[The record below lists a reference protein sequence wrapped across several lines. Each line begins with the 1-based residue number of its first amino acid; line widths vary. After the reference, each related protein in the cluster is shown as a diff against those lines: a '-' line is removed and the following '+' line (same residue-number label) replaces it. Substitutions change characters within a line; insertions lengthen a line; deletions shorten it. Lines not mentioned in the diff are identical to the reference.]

1 MTFGGAPS
9 KGRGRRTFATT
20 PAHEIESAVK
30 EKCLSLLAMQPRT
43 RVELERKLLQAEAPP
58 EIVAQV
64 LDRLT
69 VVGLVDDAAYAQAY
83 VRTGVAVRRRGT
95 RSLRSEL
102 RGRGVS
108 DDDIETAADE
118 VDEDTERATALA
130 LASRRAPSL
139 ARFAPEVR
147 RRRLMGLLVRRG
159 FDSAIV
165 ASVLSEVMASFD
177 TDFGADDGAFEDDSD
192 ATSLSG

>member
-1 MTFGGAPS
+1 VSFGGAS
-9 KGRGRRTFATT
+9 SRSRGRRTFAAT

-43 RVELERKLLQAEAPP
+43 RVELERKLIQAEAPP
-58 EIVAQV
+58 EIVTQV

-69 VVGLVDDAAYAQAY
+69 VVGLVDDASFAQAY

-108 DDDIETAADE
+108 DADIETAAEE
-118 VDEDTERATALA
+118 VSEDTERATALA

-165 ASVLSEVMASFD
+165 SSVLSEVMASFA
-177 TDFGADDGAFEDDSD
+177 TDFGADDEGGDDDS
-192 ATSLSG
+192 GE

>member
-1 MTFGGAPS
+1 VSFGGASS
-9 KGRGRRTFATT
+9 KSRGRRTFATT

-30 EKCLSLLAMQPRT
+30 EKCLSLLAMQPR
-43 RVELERKLLQAEAPP
+43 
-58 EIVAQV
+58 IVTQV

-69 VVGLVDDAAYAQAY
+69 VVGLVDDASFAQAY

-108 DDDIETAADE
+108 DADIETAAEE
-118 VDEDTERATALA
+118 VSEDTERATALA

-165 ASVLSEVMASFD
+165 SSVLSEVMASFA
-177 TDFGADDGAFEDDSD
+177 TDFGADDEGGDDDS
-192 ATSLSG
+192 GE

>member
-1 MTFGGAPS
+1 
-9 KGRGRRTFATT
+9 
-20 PAHEIESAVK
+20 
-30 EKCLSLLAMQPRT
+30 MQPRT
-43 RVELERKLLQAEAPP
+43 RVELERKLTQAEAPP
-58 EIVAQV
+58 EVVAQV

-69 VVGLVDDAAYAQAY
+69 VVGLVDDAAFAQAY
-83 VRTGVAVRRRGT
+83 VRSGVAVRRRGT

-108 DDDIETAADE
+108 DDDIESAADE

-147 RRRLMGLLVRRG
+147 RRRLMGLLLRRG
-159 FDSAIV
+159 FSSNIV
-165 ASVLSEVMASFD
+165 SSVLSEVMASFA
-177 TDFGADDGAFEDDSD
+177 TDFGAPGEAD
-192 ATSLSG
+192 

>member
-1 MTFGGAPS
+1 MSFGGGPAS
-9 KGRGRRTFATT
+9 KSRGRRTFAAT

-43 RVELERKLLQAEAPP
+43 RVELERKLGQAEAPP
-58 EIVAQV
+58 EVVAKV

-69 VVGLVDDAAYAQAY
+69 VVGLVNDAAFAQAY

-165 ASVLSEVMASFD
+165 SSVLSEVMASFA
-177 TDFGADDGAFEDDSD
+177 TNFGADDESDEDGSD
-192 ATSLSG
+192 ES

>member
-1 MTFGGAPS
+1 VSFGGASS
-9 KGRGRRTFATT
+9 KSRGRRTFATT

-43 RVELERKLLQAEAPP
+43 RVELERKLIQAEAPP
-58 EIVAQV
+58 EIVTQV

-69 VVGLVDDAAYAQAY
+69 VVGLVDDASFAQAY

-108 DDDIETAADE
+108 DADIETAAEE
-118 VDEDTERATALA
+118 VSEDTERATALA

-159 FDSAIV
+159 FGSAIV
-165 ASVLSEVMASFD
+165 SSVLSEVMASFA
-177 TDFGADDGAFEDDSD
+177 TDFGADDEGGDDDS
-192 ATSLSG
+192 GE

>member
-1 MTFGGAPS
+1 VSFGGAS
-9 KGRGRRTFATT
+9 SSSRGRRTFAAT

-43 RVELERKLLQAEAPP
+43 RVELERKLIQAEAPP

-69 VVGLVDDAAYAQAY
+69 VVGLVDDAAFAQAY

-165 ASVLSEVMASFD
+165 SSVLSEVMASFT
-177 TDFGADDGAFEDDSD
+177 TDLGADDVGDDDDS
-192 ATSLSG
+192 GEI

>member
-1 MTFGGAPS
+1 M
-9 KGRGRRTFATT
+9 
-20 PAHEIESAVK
+20 
-30 EKCLSLLAMQPRT
+30 SLLAMQPRT
-43 RVELERKLLQAEAPP
+43 RVELERKLLQAQAPP
-58 EIVAQV
+58 EVVAEV

-69 VVGLVDDAAYAQAY
+69 AVGLIDDAAFAQAY

-130 LASRRAPSL
+130 LASKRAPSL

-147 RRRLMGLLVRRG
+147 RRRLMGLLMRRG
-159 FDSAIV
+159 FSSVICS
-165 ASVLSEVMASFD
+165 SVLSEVMAGYA
-177 TDFGADDGAFEDDSD
+177 TDFGAQEEAD
-192 ATSLSG
+192 

>member
-1 MTFGGAPS
+1 MSFGGTS
-9 KGRGRRTFATT
+9 STSRGKRSFAAT
-20 PAHEIESAVK
+20 PAHQLESAVK
-30 EKCLSLLAMQPRT
+30 EKCLSLLAIQPRT
-43 RVELERKLLQAEAPP
+43 RVELERKLHQAEAPP
-58 EIVAQV
+58 EVVAEV

-69 VVGLVDDAAYAQAY
+69 VVGLIDDAAYAQAY

-95 RSLRSEL
+95 RTLRSEL

-108 DDDIETAADE
+108 DDDIDTAADE

-147 RRRLMGLLVRRG
+147 RRRLMGMLVRRG

-165 ASVLSEVMASFD
+165 SSVLSEVMASFA
-177 TDFGADDGAFEDDSD
+177 TDFEVDSELDDDMSAEQ
-192 ATSLSG
+192 SLFR

>member
-1 MTFGGAPS
+1 VSFGGASS
-9 KGRGRRTFATT
+9 KSRVRRTFATT

-43 RVELERKLLQAEAPP
+43 RVELERKLIQAEAPP
-58 EIVAQV
+58 EIVTQV

-69 VVGLVDDAAYAQAY
+69 VVGLVDDASFAQAY

-108 DDDIETAADE
+108 DADIETAAEE
-118 VDEDTERATALA
+118 VSEDTERATALA

-165 ASVLSEVMASFD
+165 SSVLSEVMASFA
-177 TDFGADDGAFEDDSD
+177 TDFGADDEGGDDDS
-192 ATSLSG
+192 GE